1 MKGLLLLIIFY
12 TDGVRDFFSK
22 NKLNSIRKG
31 NLFTYPYIYF
41 TNTTIPKQLFV
52 KGVLSL
58 ILRIVNNLNNNKIIK
73 NCQRNS
79 FILYPN

>member
-1 MKGLLLLIIFY
+1 MKGLLLLITFY

-41 TNTTIPKQLFV
+41 TNTTIRKRIICKGGPKPNF
-52 KGVLSL
+52 KDSKL
-58 ILRIVNNLNNNKIIK
+58 IK
-73 NCQRNS
+73 
-79 FILYPN
+79 